1 MAPHVGRARG
11 STVECLEG
19 ACFGGGSAVDWLLWQ
34 RGREGEKTGR
44 GRPKN
49 AKTAQNAPCGHS
61 IQVGYSDSGIDTP
74 SWRHWLASVIKVAAC

>member
-34 RGREGEKTGR
+34 RGREGEKTRRREDERKTEERENCPKCSVWPFNSGR
-44 GRPKN
+44 LFRF
-49 AKTAQNAPCGHS
+49 
-61 IQVGYSDSGIDTP
+61 
-74 SWRHWLASVIKVAAC
+74 RH